1 MRLIGNLEMLVGVI
15 WRNLLSENVS
25 CFFFF
30 FFFLIISLGKFSVKL
45 NDL

>member
-25 CFFFF
+25 LF
-30 FFFLIISLGKFSVKL
+30 FFFLIISLGKFSVEL

>member
-25 CFFFF
+25 LFCF